1 MSSGNAMPATCFGK
15 IPSRGDF
22 VKGTGQHQLITLLD
36 RWVSRAME
44 ELSEDSRWKIAY
56 DSAGAVDFLFAG
68 ARSRISVVGHL
79 RPSSDSSG
87 RRFPLITAA
96 MVERDDSLLFRCGP
110 SALQQSF
117 AALAR
122 IAERGVAGAEASQ
135 LLSELDAVNCT
146 ADFASAIGADPLGHF
161 VRRTTLAG
169 LADMLALGNGSEA
182 LRRIILA
189 LGLLLRPV
197 LGQGS
202 IQIDKDLVLPLP
214 GEERQR
220 HHVAGLWLYLASAFL
235 RRTSVELQL
244 LIERRADHPYLVLG
258 FNGDSPSTLL
268 STLAPEIMSERRILL
283 LDPEWIEQQAEITR
297 DYGIAKLSSY
307 LAQPAVTLEQA
318 VTTFREVFLGE

>member
-1 MSSGNAMPATCFGK
+1 MSRENAMPATCFGK

-22 VKGTGQHQLITLLD
+22 VRGTGQHQLIALLD

-44 ELSEDSRWKIAY
+44 ALSEDSRWKIAY

-68 ARSRISVVGHL
+68 ASSRISVVGHL

-96 MVERDDSLLFRCGP
+96 MVERDDSLMFRCGP
-110 SALQQSF
+110 SGLQQSY

-122 IAERGVAGAEASQ
+122 IAERGAAGAEASQ
-135 LLSELDAVNCT
+135 LLSELDTVNCA
-146 ADFASAIGADPLGHF
+146 ADFDSAIGADPLGHF
-161 VRRTTLAG
+161 VRRTTLDG
-169 LADMLALGNGSEA
+169 LASMLTLSNGSEA

-197 LGQGS
+197 LGQGVV
-202 IQIDKDLVLPLP
+202 QIDKDLVLPLP
-214 GEERQR
+214 ADEHNR
-220 HHVAGLWLYLASAFL
+220 HHVAGLWLYLTSAFL
-235 RRTSVELQL
+235 RRTTVELQV
-244 LIERRADHPYLVLG
+244 LIERRTEHPYLILG

-268 STLAPEIMSERRILL
+268 STLAPETMTERRVLL
-283 LDPEWIEQQAEITR
+283 LDPEWIEEQAEITR
-297 DYGIAKLSSY
+297 DYGLAKLSSY
-307 LAQPAVTLEQA
+307 LAQPAITLEQA